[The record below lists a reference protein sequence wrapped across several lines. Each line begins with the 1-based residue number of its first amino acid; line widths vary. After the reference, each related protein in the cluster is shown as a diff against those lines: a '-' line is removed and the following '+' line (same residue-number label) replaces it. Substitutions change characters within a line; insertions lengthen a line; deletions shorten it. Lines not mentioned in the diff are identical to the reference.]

1 MERLEEI
8 LEKVYGDSY
17 SACRNN
23 AVSHKA
29 FYFSIKLL
37 KKYGIKFNIVIQ
49 EPGEYMIINPGA
61 LLFRMFKKNL
71 NSWNFW

>member
-1 MERLEEI
+1 MKRLEEI
-8 LEKVYGDSY
+8 LEKVYGDYY
-17 SACRNN
+17 SACRN

-29 FYFSIKLL
+29 FYLSIKLL

-61 LLFRMFKKNL
+61 LIFRMFKKNL
-71 NSWNFW
+71 NS